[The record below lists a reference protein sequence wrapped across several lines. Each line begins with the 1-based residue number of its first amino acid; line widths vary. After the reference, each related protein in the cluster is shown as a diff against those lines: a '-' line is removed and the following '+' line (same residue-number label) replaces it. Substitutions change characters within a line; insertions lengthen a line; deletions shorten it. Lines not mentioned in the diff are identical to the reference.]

1 MSINGGLQVTVLL
14 AGLATDSGN
23 HLQLFFSE
31 IRASFH
37 HPRFTEILPGFGVIR
52 GDSQRALVVTN
63 PFVRATQFARGEPA
77 IVPRFSRIAIFQ

>member
-1 MSINGGLQVTVLL
+1 MSINGSLQVTVLL

-23 HLQLFFSE
+23 DLQLFFRE
-31 IRASFH
+31 VGTSFH

-52 GDSQRALVVTN
+52 GDSQRTLVITN
-63 PFVRATQFARGEPA
+63 PFVRSAQFARGEPA